1 MKILLKHGNLI
12 NEKGDISNDTDLLI
26 NGKVIEKIE
35 KNITDPADEVIDCTD
50 KFITSGFASMHNHSP
65 MNIFKGIAEDVNIDD
80 WFNKEIW
87 PYESKMQDEDIYWGA
102 KLACREM
109 INNGITAFAD
119 HYFKSDLIAKACKEI
134 GIKGDIAY
142 TIFGFGG
149 DCREELA
156 LAEKFCRDYQNDQW
170 VNPRLGPHSPYMCSP
185 EVL

>member
-1 MKILLKHGNLI
+1 
-12 NEKGDISNDTDLLI
+12 
-26 NGKVIEKIE
+26 
-35 KNITDPADEVIDCTD
+35 
-50 KFITSGFASMHNHSP
+50 

-149 DCREELA
+149 DCQEELS
-156 LAEKFCRDYQNDQW
+156 LAEKFCKDYQNDQW
-170 VNPRLGPHSPYMCSP
+170 VKPRLGPHSPYMCSP
-185 EVL
+185 EVLQKISAKAVELGIGLHIHISETEVQVKQSLEKYGKTPFALCRGKRCF